1 MALEFL
7 KKLEFKKP
15 KELIG
20 VDIGTSSIK
29 ICVLKNSKD
38 GLTIECID
46 QKSYDENLLSD
57 GYIIDTSFIN
67 RHLPGAW

>member
-20 VDIGTSSIK
+20 VDIGTTSIK
-29 ICVLKNSKD
+29 ISLLKNSKD
-38 GLTIECID
+38 GFAIECMR
-46 QKSYDENLLSD
+46 SENIRRKPLERWLH
-57 GYIIDTSFIN
+57 Y
-67 RHLPGAW
+67 RY